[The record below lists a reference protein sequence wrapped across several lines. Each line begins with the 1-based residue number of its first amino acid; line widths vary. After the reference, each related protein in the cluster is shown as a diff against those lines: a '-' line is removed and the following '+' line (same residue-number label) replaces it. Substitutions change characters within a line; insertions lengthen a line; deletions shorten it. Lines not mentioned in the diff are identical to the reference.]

1 MLCFSLPEGEIAE
14 WAIYMMG
21 AYGIRP
27 IFAWRGSLQISLR
40 IENAT
45 FKNNAFWY
53 KIELKI
59 ANLLIM
65 AAYPHIKEWFPDVLT
80 KYGKHCGMI
89 IKRFSLIVTLY
100 YFANDCFLI
109 LEAKVKFCEM
119 DCNGELY
126 QGHNLC
132 RLNIQRVVRNSWH
145 WTVLHPLNWAHTQW
159 CSKNSEVVSRISL
172 LNIRK
177 YSCVSVG
184 VM

>member
-1 MLCFSLPEGEIAE
+1 MRKWVLCVSASVSVHLRSLVRGDAVRYKITQCVMVSLCISWPDWEMRRLNGLY
-14 WAIYMMG
+14 IYMMG
-21 AYGIRP
+21 AYGKRP

-119 DCNGELY
+119 DCN
-126 QGHNLC
+126 
-132 RLNIQRVVRNSWH
+132 
-145 WTVLHPLNWAHTQW
+145 A
-159 CSKNSEVVSRISL
+159 
-172 LNIRK
+172 
-177 YSCVSVG
+177 
-184 VM
+184 

>member
-1 MLCFSLPEGEIAE
+1 MLFAIKSLNMLCFSLPEGEIAE

-40 IENAT
+40 IENPT

-53 KIELKI
+53 KIEFKI

-119 DCNGELY
+119 DCN
-126 QGHNLC
+126 
-132 RLNIQRVVRNSWH
+132 
-145 WTVLHPLNWAHTQW
+145 A
-159 CSKNSEVVSRISL
+159 
-172 LNIRK
+172 
-177 YSCVSVG
+177 
-184 VM
+184 

>member
-1 MLCFSLPEGEIAE
+1 MLFALKSLNMLCFSLPEGGIGE

-89 IKRFSLIVTLY
+89 IKRFSLIMTLY
-100 YFANDCFLI
+100 YFANDCFSSWRRKWHSARWI
-109 LEAKVKFCEM
+109 VTRN
-119 DCNGELY
+119 CNRATI
-126 QGHNLC
+126 C
-132 RLNIQRVVRNSWH
+132 VV
-145 WTVLHPLNWAHTQW
+145 WAYR
-159 CSKNSEVVSRISL
+159 E
-172 LNIRK
+172 
-177 YSCVSVG
+177 
-184 VM
+184 